1 MEGYWSCIGAMQNQN
16 SSSYTPCL
24 HSHKPEMCEDDAWYK
39 LQNMEESEALEQCV
53 LLGNM
58 KQNCKRNRL
67 KFYVSLTNN

>member
-24 HSHKPEMCEDDAWYK
+24 HSHKPEMCEENAWYNLK
-39 LQNMEESEALEQCV
+39 NMEESEALEQCV

-58 KQNCKRNRL
+58 KQIYICNIL
-67 KFYVSLTNN
+67 